1 MSLTRAELVAGFR
14 SFGVDEGD
22 TLLVHS
28 SYKSLG
34 DVDGGVATVVEA
46 LLESVGPSGTLIA
59 PTFNFAFC
67 EGEPFDAR
75 TTPSRMG
82 AITEVVRA
90 DPRATRVA
98 HPIYSFAVIGA
109 RAQEAAA
116 ISDPSS
122 YGRDSLFGKL
132 RDWDGKIAVIGLS
145 WNDSMT
151 FFHHVEEMLGV
162 PYRYMKSFT
171 GPVTDVDGT
180 CEERTVTMYVRDLD
194 AGIVTMVDPMGRELE
209 RAGVARVGKIGE
221 ADVRVMRAREIY
233 EFTAARIEQGD
244 SHLLYVVE
252 SAP

>member
-1 MSLTRAELVAGFR
+1 MALTGADLVAGFR
-14 SFGVDEGD
+14 DLGVQEGD

-34 DVDGGVATVVEA
+34 EVDGGVATVVEA
-46 LLESVGPSGTLIA
+46 LLEAVGEQGTLIV
-59 PTFNFAFC
+59 PTFNFGFC

-75 TTPSRMG
+75 STPSKMG
-82 AITEVVRA
+82 AITEVIRN

-98 HPIYSFAVIGA
+98 HPIYSFAAIGA
-109 RAQEAAA
+109 RAHEAAA

-122 YGRDSLFGKL
+122 YGRESLFGKL

-171 GPVTDVDGT
+171 GPVTGADGSN
-180 CEERTVTMYVRDLD
+180 EERTVTMYVRDLD
-194 AGIVTMVDPMGRELE
+194 AGVVTMVDPMGAELE
-209 RAGVARVGKIGE
+209 RAGVAKVGKIGE
-221 ADVRVMRAREIY
+221 ADVRVMRAQEVY
-233 EFTAARIEQGD
+233 EFTARRIQQGD
-244 SHLLYVVE
+244 THLLHVVE
-252 SAP
+252 